1 MFTTLPLVALGGA
14 IGASLRY
21 LMGMAALRAFG
32 PGFPWGTLLVNLI
45 GCLAMGMLAVLLADK
60 ASPRLAPFLMTGILG
75 GFTTYSAFALD
86 TVALWQRGDSG
97 TAMTYIL
104 ATTAGSIAA
113 VLAGMAL
120 VRAVTA

>member
-21 LMGMAALRAFG
+21 LTGLAALRAFG
-32 PGFPWGTLLVNLI
+32 PGFPVGTLIVNVL
-45 GCLAMGMLAVLLADK
+45 GCLAMGALAAILADK

-75 GFTTYSAFALD
+75 GFTTYSAFAFD
-86 TVALWQRGDSG
+86 TVALWQRGESG
-97 TAMTYIL
+97 SAITYI
-104 ATTAGSIAA
+104 AVTTVGSIAA
-113 VLAGMAL
+113 VLVGMAL

>member
-1 MFTTLPLVALGGA
+1 MFTTLPFVALGGA

-21 LMGMAALRAFG
+21 LTGLAALRAFG
-32 PGFPWGTLLVNLI
+32 PGFPAGTLIVNVV
-45 GCLAMGMLAVLLADK
+45 GCLAMGVLAALLADK
-60 ASPRLAPFLMTGILG
+60 SSPRLAPFLMTGILG

-86 TVALWQRGDSG
+86 AVTLWQRGESG

-104 ATTAGSIAA
+104 ATTAGSLAA

-120 VRAVTA
+120 ARAVTA

>member
-21 LMGMAALRAFG
+21 LMGLAALRAFG
-32 PGFPWGTLLVNLI
+32 PGFPSGTLIVNVV
-45 GCLAMGMLAVLLADK
+45 GCLAMGILAALLADK

-86 TVALWQRGDSG
+86 AVQLWQRGEPG

-113 VLAGMAL
+113 VLAGMAI

>member
-14 IGASLRY
+14 IGVSLRY
-21 LMGMAALRAFG
+21 LVGIAALRAFG
-32 PGFPWGTLLVNLI
+32 PGFPAGTLIVNLL
-45 GCLAMGMLAVLLADK
+45 GCLAMGILAALLADK

-75 GFTTYSAFALD
+75 GFTTYSAFALE
-86 TVALWQRGDSG
+86 TVALWQRGDTA
-97 TAMTYIL
+97 TAMTYVL

>member
-21 LMGMAALRAFG
+21 LMGLAALRAFG
-32 PGFPWGTLLVNLI
+32 PGFPSGTLIVNVI
-45 GCLAMGMLAVLLADK
+45 GCLAMGILATLLADK

-86 TVALWQRGDSG
+86 AVALWQRGDTG

-113 VLAGMAL
+113 VLVGMAL

>member
-21 LMGMAALRAFG
+21 LVGIAALRAFG
-32 PGFPWGTLLVNLI
+32 PGFPAGTLIVNLL
-45 GCLAMGMLAVLLADK
+45 GCLAMGILAALLADK

-75 GFTTYSAFALD
+75 GFTTYSAFALE
-86 TVALWQRGDSG
+86 TVALWQRGDTA
-97 TAMTYIL
+97 TAMTYVL
-104 ATTAGSIAA
+104 ATTAGSITA

>member
-21 LMGMAALRAFG
+21 LTGLAAQRAFG
-32 PGFPWGTLLVNLI
+32 PGFPVGTLIVNVL
-45 GCLAMGMLAVLLADK
+45 GCLAMGALAALLADK
-60 ASPRLAPFLMTGILG
+60 TSPRLAPFLMTGILG

-86 TVALWQRGDSG
+86 AVSLWQRGDPG
-97 TAMTYIL
+97 PALTYIL
-104 ATTAGSIAA
+104 ATTAGSLAA

>member
-21 LMGMAALRAFG
+21 VVGLAALRAFG
-32 PGFPWGTLLVNLI
+32 PGFPSGTLIVNLL
-45 GCLAMGMLAVLLADK
+45 GCLAMGILAALLADK
-60 ASPRLAPFLMTGILG
+60 TNPRLAPFLMTGILG

-86 TVALWQRGDSG
+86 TVTLWQRGETG

-104 ATTAGSIAA
+104 VTTAGSIAA